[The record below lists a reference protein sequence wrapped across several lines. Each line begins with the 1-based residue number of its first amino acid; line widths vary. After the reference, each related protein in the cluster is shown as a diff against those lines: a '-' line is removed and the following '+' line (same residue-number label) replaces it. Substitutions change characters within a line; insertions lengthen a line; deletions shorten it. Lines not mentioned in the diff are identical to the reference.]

1 MRYNLPYNRG
11 REAEKMRPAVL
22 LVCLLA
28 VSRSTFAQQAFTIG
42 PMTVPPARVAYTSL
56 DVAAKAGDS
65 GTTIPISVINGAA
78 PGPVLALIAGTHG
91 MEYVPIVALQRLRA
105 R

>member
-1 MRYNLPYNRG
+1 
-11 REAEKMRPAVL
+11 MRPVVL

-28 VSRSTFAQQAFTIG
+28 VSRSALAQQEFTIG
-42 PMTVPPARVAYTSL
+42 SMTVPPAKVAYTSL
-56 DVAAKAGDS
+56 DVAPKAGDS
-65 GTTIPISVINGAA
+65 GTTIPITVINGAA

-91 MEYVPIVALQRLRA
+91 MEYVPIIALQRR